1 MTTTQT
7 RPTHAEAVEIL
18 FARAVQA
25 QRSLFDAMSSPPAT
39 AAGRKALVQ
48 EANSA
53 LSLYASLAEVHI
65 TQAMH
70 DVLDAI

>member
-1 MTTTQT
+1 MTTIKT

-18 FARAVQA
+18 FGRAVQA
-25 QRSLFDAMSSPPAT
+25 HRSLFDAMLVTPAVFD
-39 AAGRKALVQ
+39 RKAIIR

-53 LSLYASLAEVHI
+53 LSLYASIAEVHI